1 MSVTLRGSVMVPAS
15 IEDTWAA
22 MIDWVGQERWI
33 PMTTMTVLG
42 DQDQGIGT
50 RIHAFHGLRLGP
62 LPLGLIDNF
71 VVTGWSAPHS
81 IEVTHLGPYFTG
93 VGLFDLAYRGVEKTW
108 FNVVEV
114 FDLPVAAVLETGARL
129 LSPVLK
135 AGLQHSLESFADL
148 FTDGTDASAEPNG

>member
-1 MSVTLRGSVMVPAS
+1 MSVTLRGSVMVPAP
-15 IEDTWAA
+15 IEDAWAA

-33 PMTTMTVLG
+33 PMTTMTVRG
-42 DQDQGIGT
+42 DQHQGIGT

-81 IEVTHLGPYFTG
+81 VEVTHLGPYFTG
-93 VGLFDLAYRGVEKTW
+93 VGLFDLAYRGEQKTW

-114 FDLPVAAVLETGARL
+114 FDLPVAPVLETGARL
-129 LSPVLK
+129 LSPVLT
-135 AGLQHSLESFADL
+135 AGLQRSLASFAAL
-148 FTDGTDASAEPNG
+148 FSARTDAPAEPDA